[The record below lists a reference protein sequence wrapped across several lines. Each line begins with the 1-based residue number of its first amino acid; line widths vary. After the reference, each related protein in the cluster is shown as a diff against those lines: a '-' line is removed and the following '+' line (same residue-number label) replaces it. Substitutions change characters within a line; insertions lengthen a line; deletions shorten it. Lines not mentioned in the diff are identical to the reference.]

1 MDRSIHVVVVQFKPR
16 KGDYAANLARLAGI
30 FSQIDSLDPRPD
42 VAVFAETALTGYFV
56 EGGVRDVALTAGA
69 FARDLQAQYA
79 SAVTTPRTLDVCIGF
94 YEVWNNAFYNSALY
108 VTLGQDGPVIRHV
121 HRKLFLPTYGLF
133 DEERFVDRGFEV
145 RAFETEWGR
154 TAMLICEDA
163 WHSLTGTVAALDG
176 ATMLFVLS
184 ASPARGVWPREDEG
198 PVPANLKRWERL
210 ARDIAEEHGVF
221 VALVNLV
228 GTEGGKTFSGGSII
242 CGPHGDVRA
251 RAPLWDET
259 MMTISLDP
267 QDITRARSDV
277 PLLTDLQTMMPHLM
291 RAVDRIQ
298 AGERFVLTYDDAPT
312 DGGPLTPV
320 GSEADGERADAPS
333 TEETARRPSEEKGP
347 KKVPHAEEAKPAKK
361 VSRATKQPSASR
373 STAKAGTDASRN
385 GSDPLPVLRA
395 AESRSGPPP
404 LEIDPELTAGWL
416 VSFLREEFERRGFEK
431 SVVGLSG
438 GVDSAVTAY
447 LSAEALG
454 KNNVLAVRMPYR
466 TSNPDSLA
474 HAQLVIDQLGIES
487 RTIDISPAVDGY
499 LTNEPE
505 ADPARRGNV
514 MARERM
520 IVLFD
525 QSAKSHA
532 LPVGTGNKTERLL
545 GYFTWH
551 ADDSPPINPLGDLF
565 KTQVWQ
571 LAKFLGVPDVIVGK
585 PASADLIEGQT
596 DEGDFGVSYAEA
608 DKILNWLVSGYSP
621 TALAARGFD
630 SDKVELVRKRLAG
643 THWKRK
649 LPTVALLSPTGIGE
663 SYLRPVDY

>member
-1 MDRSIHVVVVQFKPR
+1 MDRSIHLVVVQFKPR

-56 EGGVRDVALTAGA
+56 EGGVRDVAMTAGA

-79 SAVTTPRTLDVCIGF
+79 SAVTTPRMLDVCIGF

-108 VTLGQDGPVIRHV
+108 VTLGGDQPVIRHV
-121 HRKLFLPTYGLF
+121 HRKLFLPTYGMF

-145 RAFETEWGR
+145 RAFDTEWGR
-154 TAMLICEDA
+154 AAMLICEDA

-176 ATMLFVLS
+176 ATMVFVVA

-228 GTEGGKTFSGGSII
+228 GTEGGKTFAGGSII

-259 MMTISLDP
+259 IMTISLDP
-267 QDITRARSDV
+267 QDLTRARSDA

-291 RAVDRIQ
+291 RTVDRIQ
-298 AGERFVLTYDDAPT
+298 AGERLVLSYDDEPT
-312 DGGPLTPV
+312 DGKPLTP
-320 GSEADGERADAPS
+320 
-333 TEETARRPSEEKGP
+333 
-347 KKVPHAEEAKPAKK
+347 
-361 VSRATKQPSASR
+361 ASR
-373 STAKAGTDASRN
+373 STGGERAAATALPAKSSKRSAGAADASRN
-385 GSDPLPVLRA
+385 GSEPIAVMRA
-395 AESRSGPPP
+395 PESRSGPPP

-431 SVVGLSG
+431 AVVGLSG

-447 LSAEALG
+447 LSTQALG
-454 KNNVLAVRMPYR
+454 KENVVAVRMPYR
-466 TSNPDSLA
+466 SSNPDSLA
-474 HAQLVIDQLGIES
+474 HAQLVIDALGIQS

-499 LTNEPE
+499 LASEPD

-525 QSAKSHA
+525 QSAKYHA

-565 KTQVWQ
+565 KTQVWE
-571 LAKFLGVPDVIVGK
+571 LAKFLGVPDVIVSK
-585 PASADLIEGQT
+585 PASADLIAGQT
-596 DEGDFGVSYAEA
+596 DEGDFGISYAEA
-608 DKILNWLVSGYSP
+608 DKILNWLVSGYNPAS
-621 TALAARGFD
+621 LMARGFD
-630 SDKVELVRKRLAG
+630 PNMVELVRKRLAG

>member
-1 MDRSIHVVVVQFKPR
+1 MDRLVHLVVVQFKPR

-30 FSQIDSLDPRPD
+30 FSQIDNLDPRPN

-56 EGGVRDVALTAGA
+56 EGGVRDVAMTAGA
-69 FARDLQAQYA
+69 LARDLNAQYLA
-79 SAVTTPRTLDVCIGF
+79 AVNTPRPLDVCIGF

-108 VTLGQDGPVIRHV
+108 VTLGTEEPVIRHV

-145 RAFETEWGR
+145 RAFDTEWGR
-154 TAMLICEDA
+154 AAMLICEDA

-176 ATMLFVLS
+176 ATIIFVVS
-184 ASPARGVWPREDEG
+184 ASPGRGVWPREGEG

-228 GTEGGKTFSGGSII
+228 GTEGGKTFAGGSIL

-251 RAPLWDET
+251 QAPLWDEA
-259 MMTISLDP
+259 MLTISLDP
-267 QDITRARSDV
+267 QDLTRARSDV

-291 RAVDRIQ
+291 RNVDRIQ
-298 AGERFVLTYDDAPT
+298 AGEKRELGYDEDRT
-312 DGGPLTPV
+312 DPGPLTP
-320 GSEADGERADAPS
+320 APS
-333 TEETARRPSEEKGP
+333 PQPKAKSKKTA
-347 KKVPHAEEAKPAKK
+347 A
-361 VSRATKQPSASR
+361 
-373 STAKAGTDASRN
+373 ASRN
-385 GSDPLPVLRA
+385 GSEPIAVLRA
-395 AESRSGPPP
+395 PSSQAGPPP
-404 LEIDPELTAGWL
+404 IDIDPELTAKWL
-416 VSFLREEFERRGFEK
+416 VAFLREEFERRNF
-431 SVVGLSG
+431 SRAVVGLSG
-438 GVDSAVTAY
+438 GVDSAVTSFLA
-447 LSAEALG
+447 AEALG
-454 KNNVLAVRMPYR
+454 AENVLAVRMPYR
-466 TSNPDSLA
+466 TSSPDSLA
-474 HAQLVIDQLGIES
+474 HAQLVIDALGVKS
-487 RTIDISPAVDGY
+487 RTIDISAAVDGY
-499 LTNEPE
+499 LSNEPD

-520 IVLFD
+520 IILFD
-525 QSAKSHA
+525 QSAKCHA

-571 LAKFLGVPDVIVGK
+571 LAKFLGVPEVIVNK

-596 DEGDFGVSYAEA
+596 DEGDFGISYPEA
-608 DKILNWLVSGYSP
+608 DQILNWLISGYSP
-621 TALAARGFD
+621 AALAARDFD
-630 SDKVELVRKRLAG
+630 SHKVEIVRKRLAG

>member
-1 MDRSIHVVVVQFKPR
+1 MDRSIHLVVVQFKPR

-56 EGGVRDVALTAGA
+56 EGGVRDVALSAGA

-79 SAVTTPRTLDVCIGF
+79 SAVTTPRTLDVCVGF

-108 VTLGQDGPVIRHV
+108 VTLGTDGPLIRHV

-133 DEERFVDRGFEV
+133 DEERFVDRGFEI
-145 RAFETEWGR
+145 RAFDTEWGR

-176 ATMLFVLS
+176 ATMLFVVS

-210 ARDIAEEHGVF
+210 ARDIAEEHGIF

-251 RAPLWDET
+251 RAPLWEET

-267 QDITRARSDV
+267 QDITRARSDA

-291 RAVDRIQ
+291 RTVDRIQ
-298 AGERFVLTYDDAPT
+298 AGERLVLTYDDSPT

-320 GSEADGERADAPS
+320 GSEAAGERADAPS
-333 TEETARRPSEEKGP
+333 TEETERRPGDKSKQP
-347 KKVPHAEEAKPAKK
+347 KP
-361 VSRATKQPSASR
+361 SRATRQRPASR
-373 STAKAGTDASRN
+373 STAKGGTRTDASRN
-385 GSDPLPVLRA
+385 GSEPLTVLRA

-404 LEIDPELTAGWL
+404 LEIDPELTSGWL

-431 SVVGLSG
+431 AVVGLSG

-454 KNNVLAVRMPYR
+454 KNNVLAIRMPYR
-466 TSNPDSLA
+466 TSSPDSLA
-474 HAQLVIDQLGIES
+474 HAQLVIDNLGIQS

-499 LTNEPE
+499 LINEPE

-571 LAKFLGVPDVIVGK
+571 LAKFLGVPEVIVTK

-621 TALAARGFD
+621 AALGARGFD
-630 SDKVELVRKRLAG
+630 PNKVELVRKRLAG

>member
-1 MDRSIHVVVVQFKPR
+1 MDRSIHLVVVQFKPR
-16 KGDYAANLARLAGI
+16 KGDYTANLERLAGI
-30 FSQIDSLDPRPD
+30 FSQIDALEPRPD

-56 EGGVRDVALTAGA
+56 EGGVRDVAMTAGA
-69 FARDLQAQYA
+69 LARDLQAQYA
-79 SAVTTPRTLDVCIGF
+79 TAVTTPRPLDVCIGF
-94 YEVWNNAFYNSALY
+94 YEGWNNAFYNSALY
-108 VTLGQDGPVIRHV
+108 VTLGAGTDEPVIRHV

-145 RAFETEWGR
+145 RAFDTEWGR
-154 TAMLICEDA
+154 AAMLICEDA

-176 ATMLFVLS
+176 ATTIFVLS

-198 PVPANLKRWERL
+198 PAPANLKRWERL
-210 ARDIAEEHGVF
+210 ARDIAEEQGVF

-242 CGPHGDVRA
+242 AGPHGDVRA
-251 RAPLWDET
+251 QAPLWDET
-259 MMTISLDP
+259 LMTITLDP
-267 QDITRARSDV
+267 HDLTRARSDA

-291 RAVDRIQ
+291 RTVDRIQ
-298 AGERFVLTYDDAPT
+298 AGERLVLSYDDGPT
-312 DGGPLTPV
+312 EGGPLTPPDR
-320 GSEADGERADAPS
+320 SADAAVSARAPAKTGARKKS
-333 TEETARRPSEEKGP
+333 ASARRNGNEPIP
-347 KKVPHAEEAKPAKK
+347 VM
-361 VSRATKQPSASR
+361 RAPDSP
-373 STAKAGTDASRN
+373 G
-385 GSDPLPVLRA
+385 
-395 AESRSGPPP
+395 GPPP
-404 LEIDPELTAGWL
+404 VAIDAELTAGWL

-431 SVVGLSG
+431 AVVGLSG

-447 LSAEALG
+447 LSAQALG
-454 KNNVLAVRMPYR
+454 PENVIAVRMPYR

-474 HAQLVIDQLGIES
+474 HAQLVIDKLGIQS
-487 RTIDISPAVDGY
+487 RTVDISPAVDGY
-499 LTNEPE
+499 LANEPD
-505 ADPARRGNV
+505 ADPGRRGNV

-525 QSAKSHA
+525 LSAKYKA

-571 LAKFLGVPDVIVGK
+571 LATFLGVPHVIVSK

-596 DEGDFGVSYAEA
+596 DERDFGISYAEA
-608 DKILNWLVSGYSP
+608 DEILNWLVSGYSP
-621 TALAARGFD
+621 AALVARGFD
-630 SDKVELVRKRLAG
+630 PAKVELVRKRLAG

-649 LPTVALLSPTGIGE
+649 LPTVAMVSATGIGE
-663 SYLRPVDY
+663 AYLRPVDY

>member
-1 MDRSIHVVVVQFKPR
+1 MDRLIHLVVVQFKPR

-30 FSQIDSLDPRPD
+30 FSQIDNLDPRPD

-56 EGGVRDVALTAGA
+56 EGGVRDVAMTAGA
-69 FARDLQAQYA
+69 LARDLNRQYLA
-79 SAVTTPRTLDVCIGF
+79 AVNTPRPLDVCIGF

-108 VTLGQDGPVIRHV
+108 VTLGAEEPVIRHV

-145 RAFETEWGR
+145 RAFDTDWGR
-154 TAMLICEDA
+154 AAMLICEDA

-176 ATMLFVLS
+176 ATMIFVVS
-184 ASPARGVWPREDEG
+184 ASPGRGVWPREGEG

-242 CGPHGDVRA
+242 CGPHGDIRA
-251 RAPLWDET
+251 QAPLWDEAILA
-259 MMTISLDP
+259 ISLDP
-267 QDITRARSDV
+267 HDLTRARSDV

-291 RAVDRIQ
+291 RNVDRIQ
-298 AGERFVLTYDDAPT
+298 AGEKPALNYDNAAT
-312 DGGPLTPV
+312 DGGPLTPI
-320 GSEADGERADAPS
+320 GRSGDGERADAPS
-333 TEETARRPSEEKGP
+333 TEDTDRAP
-347 KKVPHAEEAKPAKK
+347 KPARAAKK
-361 VSRATKQPSASR
+361 SSSKRP
-373 STAKAGTDASRN
+373 TAKSKANASLN
-385 GSDPLPVLRA
+385 GSEPITVVRA
-395 AESRSGPPP
+395 SSTPAGPPP
-404 LEIDPELTAGWL
+404 LDIDPELTAKWL
-416 VSFLREEFERRGFEK
+416 LAFLREEFERRSFERA
-431 SVVGLSG
+431 VVGLSG
-438 GVDSAVTAY
+438 GVDSALTTFLA
-447 LSAEALG
+447 AEALG
-454 KNNVLAVRMPYR
+454 ANNVVAVRMPYR
-466 TSNPDSLA
+466 TSSPDSLA
-474 HAQLVIDQLGIES
+474 HAQLVIDALGVQS
-487 RTIDISPAVDGY
+487 RTIDITAAVDGY
-499 LTNEPE
+499 LSNEPD

-525 QSAKSHA
+525 QSAKCHA

-571 LAKFLGVPDVIVGK
+571 LAKFLGVPDVIVNK

-596 DEGDFGVSYAEA
+596 DEGDFGISYPEA
-608 DKILNWLVSGYSP
+608 DKILNWLISGYSP
-621 TALAARGFD
+621 AALVARGFD
-630 SDKVELVRKRLAG
+630 TNKVEIVRKRLAG

>member
-1 MDRSIHVVVVQFKPR
+1 MDRSIHLVVIQLKPR
-16 KGDYAANLARLAGI
+16 KGDYAVNLARLSGI
-30 FSQIDSLDPRPD
+30 FSQIDSLEPRPD

-56 EGGVRDVALTAGA
+56 EGGVRDVAMTAGA
-69 FARDLQAQYA
+69 FARDLQSQYT
-79 SAVTTPRTLDVCIGF
+79 SAVNTPRPLDVCIGF

-108 VTLGQDGPVIRHV
+108 VTLGGKEPVIRHV

-133 DEERFVDRGFEV
+133 DEERFVDSGFEV
-145 RAFETEWGR
+145 RAFDTDWGR
-154 TAMLICEDA
+154 AAMLICEDA

-176 ATMLFVLS
+176 ATTVFVLS
-184 ASPARGVWPREDEG
+184 ASPARGVWRREDEG

-210 ARDIAEEHGVF
+210 ARDIAEEHGVY

-251 RAPLWDET
+251 QAPLWDET
-259 MMTISLDP
+259 IMTITLDP
-267 QDITRARSDV
+267 HDLTRARSDA
-277 PLLTDLQTMMPHLM
+277 PLLNDLQTMMPHLM
-291 RAVDRIQ
+291 RNVDRIQ
-298 AGERFVLTYDDAPT
+298 AGETPALSYDDAST
-312 DGGPLTPV
+312 DGGPLTPAV
-320 GSEADGERADAPS
+320 KGKKKAAPS
-333 TEETARRPSEEKGP
+333 P
-347 KKVPHAEEAKPAKK
+347 
-361 VSRATKQPSASR
+361 QASTR
-373 STAKAGTDASRN
+373 NRN
-385 GSDPLPVLRA
+385 GSEPIPVVRTPDGPG
-395 AESRSGPPP
+395 GPPP
-404 LEIDPELTAGWL
+404 LEIDPELTARWL

-431 SVVGLSG
+431 AVLGLSG
-438 GVDSAVTAY
+438 GVDSAVTAF
-447 LSAEALG
+447 LSKEALG
-454 KNNVLAVRMPYR
+454 GENVVAVRMPYR

-474 HAQLVIDQLGIES
+474 HAQLVIDQLKIQS

-499 LTNEPE
+499 LANEKD

-525 QSAKSHA
+525 QSAKYHA

-551 ADDSPPINPLGDLF
+551 ADDSPPINALGDLF

-571 LAKFLGVPDVIVGK
+571 LARFLGVPDVIVSK

-596 DEGDFGVSYAEA
+596 DERDFGISYAEA
-608 DKILNWLVSGYSP
+608 DDILNWLVSGYSP
-621 TALAARGFD
+621 TVLVDRGFD
-630 SDKVELVRKRLAG
+630 PAKVELVRKRLAG

-649 LPTVALLSPTGIGE
+649 LPTVAMVSATGIGE
-663 SYLRPVDY
+663 AYLRPVDY

>member
-1 MDRSIHVVVVQFKPR
+1 MDRSIHLVVVQFKPR
-16 KGDYAANLARLAGI
+16 KGDYTANLARLSGI
-30 FSQIDSLDPRPD
+30 FSQIDSLEPRPD

-56 EGGVRDVALTAGA
+56 EGGVRDVAISAGA
-69 FARDLQAQYA
+69 LARDLQAQYA
-79 SAVTTPRTLDVCIGF
+79 SVVTTPRTLDVCIGF

-108 VTLGQDGPVIRHV
+108 VTLNGGSGEPVIRHV

-145 RAFETEWGR
+145 RAFDTDWGR
-154 TAMLICEDA
+154 AAVLICEDA

-176 ATMLFVLS
+176 ASIVFVVS
-184 ASPARGVWPREDEG
+184 ASPARGVWAREDEG
-198 PVPANLKRWERL
+198 QVPANLKRWERL

-242 CGPHGDVRA
+242 CGPHGDIRA
-251 RAPLWDET
+251 QAPLWDEAILT
-259 MMTISLDP
+259 VSFDP
-267 QDITRARSDV
+267 QDLTRARSDA

-291 RAVDRIQ
+291 RTVDRIQ
-298 AGERFVLTYDDAPT
+298 AGERLVLSYDDAPG
-312 DGGPLTPV
+312 DGGPLTPA
-320 GSEADGERADAPS
+320 GRHADGERADAPS
-333 TEETARRPSEEKGP
+333 TEQTARRPSEASGKSAARMKGASRGAQSARAINRT
-347 KKVPHAEEAKPAKK
+347 KSE
-361 VSRATKQPSASR
+361 SRA
-373 STAKAGTDASRN
+373 GGSRN
-385 GSDPLPVLRA
+385 GSEPIPVMHA
-395 AESRSGPPP
+395 PDSPAGPPP
-404 LEIDPELTAGWL
+404 LQIDPGLTRQWL
-416 VSFLREEFERRGFEK
+416 VSFLREEFERRGFDK
-431 SVVGLSG
+431 AVVGVSG
-438 GVDSAVTAY
+438 GVDSAVTTF

-454 KNNVLAVRMPYR
+454 PKNVIAVRMPYR

-474 HAQLVIDQLGIES
+474 HGQLVIDAVGVES

-499 LTNEPE
+499 LANEAD

-525 QSAKSHA
+525 QSAKYRA

-571 LAKFLGVPDVIVGK
+571 LAEFLGVPEVIIGK

-596 DEGDFGVSYAEA
+596 DEGDFGISYAEA

-630 SDKVELVRKRLAG
+630 PNKVEIVRKRLAG

>member
-1 MDRSIHVVVVQFKPR
+1 MDRSIHLVVVQFKPR
-16 KGDYAANLARLAGI
+16 KGDYASNIVRLAGI

-56 EGGVRDVALTAGA
+56 EGGIRDVAMTAGA

-94 YEVWNNAFYNSALY
+94 YEEWNNAFYNSALY
-108 VTLGQDGPVIRHV
+108 VTLGGDNPVIRHV

-145 RAFETEWGR
+145 RAFDTQWGR
-154 TAMLICEDA
+154 AAVLICEDA

-176 ATMLFVLS
+176 ATMVFVVA

-251 RAPLWDET
+251 RAPLWDEAIL
-259 MMTISLDP
+259 TISLDP
-267 QDITRARSDV
+267 QDLTRARSDV

-291 RAVDRIQ
+291 RTVDRIQ
-298 AGERFVLTYDDAPT
+298 AGERLVLSYDDAPME
-312 DGGPLTPV
+312 GGPLTPAARGV
-320 GSEADGERADAPS
+320 GGDRNGATTR
-333 TEETARRPSEEKGP
+333 
-347 KKVPHAEEAKPAKK
+347 PAKRSK
-361 VSRATKQPSASR
+361 KSAS
-373 STAKAGTDASRN
+373 KADASRN
-385 GSDPLPVLRA
+385 GSEPIAVVRA
-395 AESRSGPPP
+395 PESRSGPPP

-431 SVVGLSG
+431 AVVGLSG

-447 LSAEALG
+447 LSAKALG
-454 KNNVLAVRMPYR
+454 KENVIAVRMPYR

-474 HAQLVIDQLGIES
+474 HAQLVIDDLGVES

-499 LTNEPE
+499 LAGEPD
-505 ADPARRGNV
+505 ADPGRRGNV

-525 QSAKSHA
+525 QSAKYHA

-565 KTQVWQ
+565 KTQVWE
-571 LAKFLGVPDVIVGK
+571 LARFLGVPDLIVTK
-585 PASADLIEGQT
+585 PASADLIAGQT
-596 DEGDFGVSYAEA
+596 DEGDFGISYAEA

-621 TALAARGFD
+621 ASLEARGFD
-630 SDKVELVRKRLAG
+630 PDMVELVRKRLAG

-649 LPTVALLSPTGIGE
+649 LPTVALLSGTGIGE

>member
-1 MDRSIHVVVVQFKPR
+1 MDRLIHLVVVQFKPR
-16 KGDYAANLARLAGI
+16 KGDYTANLARLAGV
-30 FSQIDSLDPRPD
+30 FSQIDNLDPRPD
-42 VAVFAETALTGYFV
+42 IAVFAETALTGYFV
-56 EGGVRDVALTAGA
+56 EGGVRDVAMTAGA
-69 FARDLQAQYA
+69 LARDLNAQYLA
-79 SAVTTPRTLDVCIGF
+79 AVNTPRPLDVCIGF

-108 VTLGQDGPVIRHV
+108 VTLGPDEPVVRHV

-145 RAFETEWGR
+145 RAFDTEWGR
-154 TAMLICEDA
+154 AAMLICEDA

-176 ATMLFVLS
+176 ATMIFVVS
-184 ASPARGVWPREDEG
+184 ASPGRGVWPREGEG

-251 RAPLWDET
+251 QAPLWDEAILA
-259 MMTISLDP
+259 ISLDP
-267 QDITRARSDV
+267 HDLTRARSDV

-291 RAVDRIQ
+291 RNVDRIQ
-298 AGERFVLTYDDAPT
+298 AGEKRELSYDTSST

-320 GSEADGERADAPS
+320 GRSGDGERADAPS
-333 TEETARRPSEEKGP
+333 TEDTERTPKPSR
-347 KKVPHAEEAKPAKK
+347 AAKK
-361 VSRATKQPSASR
+361 TSAKRSPGKTKANSN
-373 STAKAGTDASRN
+373 RN
-385 GSDPLPVLRA
+385 GSEPITVVRA
-395 AESRSGPPP
+395 ASAPAGPPP
-404 LEIDPELTAGWL
+404 LDIDPELTSKWL
-416 VSFLREEFERRGFEK
+416 VAFLREEFERRNFERA
-431 SVVGLSG
+431 VVGLSG
-438 GVDSAVTAY
+438 GVDSAVTTFLA
-447 LSAEALG
+447 AEALG
-454 KNNVLAVRMPYR
+454 PDNVVAVRMPYR
-466 TSNPDSLA
+466 TSSPDSLA
-474 HAQLVIDQLGIES
+474 HAQLVIDALGVQS
-487 RTIDISPAVDGY
+487 RTIDISAAVDGY
-499 LTNEPE
+499 LSNEPD

-525 QSAKSHA
+525 QSAKCHA

-571 LAKFLGVPDVIVGK
+571 LAKFLGVPEVIVNK

-596 DEGDFGVSYAEA
+596 DEGDFGISYPEA
-608 DKILNWLVSGYSP
+608 DKILNWLISGYSP

-630 SDKVELVRKRLAG
+630 EHKVEIVRKRLAG

>member
-1 MDRSIHVVVVQFKPR
+1 MDRSIHLAVVQFKPR
-16 KGDYAANLARLAGI
+16 KGDYASNIARVAGI
-30 FSQIDSLDPRPD
+30 FSQIDALEPRPD
-42 VAVFAETALTGYFV
+42 IAVFAETALTGYFV

-69 FARDLQAQYA
+69 FARDLQAQYV

-108 VTLGQDGPVIRHV
+108 VTLGGDKPVITHV
-121 HRKLFLPTYGLF
+121 HRKLFLPTYGMF

-145 RAFETEWGR
+145 RAFDTQWGR
-154 TAMLICEDA
+154 AAMLICEDA
-163 WHSLTGTVAALDG
+163 WHSFTGTVAALDG
-176 ATMLFVLS
+176 ATMVFVVS

-228 GTEGGKTFSGGSII
+228 GTEGGKSFVGGSIV
-242 CGPHGDVRA
+242 CGPHGDVRV
-251 RAPLWDET
+251 RGPLWDET
-259 MMTISLDP
+259 IMTISLDP
-267 QDITRARSDV
+267 HDITRARSDV
-277 PLLTDLQTMMPHLM
+277 PLLTDLQTMMLHLM
-291 RAVDRIQ
+291 RTVDRIQ
-298 AGERFVLTYDDAPT
+298 AGECLELSYDDEPSE
-312 DGGPLTPV
+312 GGPLTPASRIA
-320 GSEADGERADAPS
+320 GSE
-333 TEETARRPSEEKGP
+333 RPAATSP
-347 KKVPHAEEAKPAKK
+347 KPAK
-361 VSRATKQPSASR
+361 RAKTGAR
-373 STAKAGTDASRN
+373 TTDAGRN
-385 GSDPLPVLRA
+385 GTEPIAVIRA
-395 AESRSGPPP
+395 PESRSGPPP
-404 LEIDPELTAGWL
+404 LEIDPELTMGWL

-431 SVVGLSG
+431 AVVGLSG
-438 GVDSAVTAY
+438 GVDSAVTAF
-447 LSAEALG
+447 LSAKALG
-454 KNNVLAVRMPYR
+454 KDNVVAIRMPYR

-474 HAQLVIDQLGIES
+474 HAQLVIDALGIQT

-499 LTNEPE
+499 LTSEPD

-525 QSAKSHA
+525 QSAKYHA

-565 KTQVWQ
+565 KTQVWE
-571 LAKFLGVPDVIVGK
+571 LAKFLGVPDVIVSK
-585 PASADLIEGQT
+585 PASADLIAGQT
-596 DEGDFGVSYAEA
+596 DEGDFGISYAEA

-621 TALAARGFD
+621 VSLVARGFD
-630 SDKVELVRKRLAG
+630 ADKVELVRKRLAG

>member
-1 MDRSIHVVVVQFKPR
+1 MDRSIHLVVIQLKPR
-16 KGDYAANLARLAGI
+16 KGDYAVNLARLAGI
-30 FSQIDSLDPRPD
+30 FSQVDALEPRPD

-56 EGGVRDVALTAGA
+56 EGGVRDVAMTAGA
-69 FARDLQAQYA
+69 FARDLQAQYT
-79 SAVTTPRTLDVCIGF
+79 SAVTTPRPLDVCIGF

-108 VTLGQDGPVIRHV
+108 VTLGGKEPVIRHV

-133 DEERFVDRGFEV
+133 DEERFVDSGFEV
-145 RAFETEWGR
+145 RAFDTDWGR
-154 TAMLICEDA
+154 AAMLICEDA

-176 ATMLFVLS
+176 ATTIFVLS
-184 ASPARGVWPREDEG
+184 ASPARGVWRREDEG

-251 RAPLWDET
+251 QAPLWDET
-259 MMTISLDP
+259 IMTITLDP
-267 QDITRARSDV
+267 HDLTRARSDA
-277 PLLTDLQTMMPHLM
+277 PLLNDLQTMMPHLM
-291 RAVDRIQ
+291 RNVDRIQ
-298 AGERFVLTYDDAPT
+298 AGESPAVSYDDAST
-312 DGGPLTPV
+312 DGGPLTPAPKGTKKAKKSAPTPQTTTRNLN
-320 GSEADGERADAPS
+320 GSEPIPVVRTLS
-333 TEETARRPSEEKGP
+333 GP
-347 KKVPHAEEAKPAKK
+347 
-361 VSRATKQPSASR
+361 
-373 STAKAGTDASRN
+373 G
-385 GSDPLPVLRA
+385 
-395 AESRSGPPP
+395 GPPP
-404 LEIDPELTAGWL
+404 LEIDTELTAGWL

-431 SVVGLSG
+431 AVLGLSG

-447 LSAEALG
+447 LASEALG
-454 KNNVLAVRMPYR
+454 AQNVVAVRMPYR

-474 HAQLVIDQLGIES
+474 HAQLVIDQLKIQS

-499 LTNEPE
+499 LSTERD

-525 QSAKSHA
+525 QSAKYHA

-571 LAKFLGVPDVIVGK
+571 LARHLGVPDVIVSK

-596 DEGDFGVSYAEA
+596 DERDFGISYAEA
-608 DKILNWLVSGYSP
+608 DEILNWLVSGYSP
-621 TALAARGFD
+621 AVLDARGFD
-630 SDKVELVRKRLAG
+630 PAKVELVRKRLAG

-649 LPTVALLSPTGIGE
+649 LPTVAMLSATGIGE
-663 SYLRPVDY
+663 AYLRPVDY

>member
-1 MDRSIHVVVVQFKPR
+1 MDRSIHLVVVQLKPR
-16 KGDYAANLARLAGI
+16 KGDYAVNLARLAGI
-30 FSQIDSLDPRPD
+30 FSQIDSLEPRPD

-56 EGGVRDVALTAGA
+56 EGGVRDVAMTAGA
-69 FARDLQAQYA
+69 FARDLQSQYT
-79 SAVTTPRTLDVCIGF
+79 SAVTTPQPLDVCIGF

-108 VTLGQDGPVIRHV
+108 VTLGGDEPQIRHV

-133 DEERFVDRGFEV
+133 DEERFVDGGFEV
-145 RAFETEWGR
+145 RAFDTGWGR
-154 TAMLICEDA
+154 AAMLICEDA

-176 ATMLFVLS
+176 ATTIFVLS
-184 ASPARGVWPREDEG
+184 ASPARGVWRREDEG

-210 ARDIAEEHGVF
+210 ARDIAEEHGVY

-228 GTEGGKTFSGGSII
+228 GTEGGKTFSGGSIV

-251 RAPLWDET
+251 QAALWDET
-259 MMTISLDP
+259 IMTITLDP
-267 QDITRARSDV
+267 HDLTRARSDA
-277 PLLTDLQTMMPHLM
+277 PLLNDLQTMMPHLM
-291 RAVDRIQ
+291 RNVARIQ
-298 AGERFVLTYDDAPT
+298 SGETPALSYDDAPT
-312 DGGPLTPV
+312 DGGPLTPAV
-320 GSEADGERADAPS
+320 KATKTKTKS
-333 TEETARRPSEEKGP
+333 K
-347 KKVPHAEEAKPAKK
+347 AKK
-361 VSRATKQPSASR
+361 SVTSPQTATR
-373 STAKAGTDASRN
+373 NRN
-385 GSDPLPVLRA
+385 GSEPITVVRTPDGPG
-395 AESRSGPPP
+395 GPPP

-431 SVVGLSG
+431 AVLGLSG

-447 LSAEALG
+447 LSKEALG
-454 KNNVLAVRMPYR
+454 AENVVAVRMPYR

-474 HAQLVIDQLGIES
+474 HAQLVIDQLKIQS

-499 LTNEPE
+499 LANEKD

-525 QSAKSHA
+525 QSAKYRA

-551 ADDSPPINPLGDLF
+551 ADDSPPINALGDLF

-571 LAKFLGVPDVIVGK
+571 LARFLGVPDVIVSK

-596 DEGDFGVSYAEA
+596 DERDFGISYAEA
-608 DKILNWLVSGYSP
+608 DDILNWLVSGYSP
-621 TALAARGFD
+621 TVLVARGFD
-630 SDKVELVRKRLAG
+630 PAKVELVRKRLAG

-649 LPTVALLSPTGIGE
+649 LPTVAMVSATGIGE
-663 SYLRPVDY
+663 AYLRPVDY

>member
-1 MDRSIHVVVVQFKPR
+1 MDRSIHLVVVQFKPR
-16 KGDYAANLARLAGI
+16 KGDYTANLERLAGI
-30 FSQIDSLDPRPD
+30 FSQIDALEPRPD

-56 EGGVRDVALTAGA
+56 EGGVRDVAMTAGA
-69 FARDLQAQYA
+69 LARDLQAQYA
-79 SAVTTPRTLDVCIGF
+79 TAVTTPRPLDVCIGF

-108 VTLGQDGPVIRHV
+108 VTLGGGTDEPVIRHV

-145 RAFETEWGR
+145 RAFDTEWGR
-154 TAMLICEDA
+154 AAMLICEDA

-176 ATMLFVLS
+176 ATTIFVLS

-210 ARDIAEEHGVF
+210 ARDIAEEQGVF

-242 CGPHGDVRA
+242 AGPHGDVRA
-251 RAPLWDET
+251 QAPLWDET
-259 MMTISLDP
+259 LMTITLDP
-267 QDITRARSDV
+267 HDLTRARSDA

-291 RAVDRIQ
+291 RTVDRIQ
-298 AGERFVLTYDDAPT
+298 AGERLVLSYDDGPT
-312 DGGPLTPV
+312 EGGPLTPLNR
-320 GSEADGERADAPS
+320 SADAALSARAPAKTGARKKS
-333 TEETARRPSEEKGP
+333 ASARRNGNEPIP
-347 KKVPHAEEAKPAKK
+347 VM
-361 VSRATKQPSASR
+361 RAPDSP
-373 STAKAGTDASRN
+373 G
-385 GSDPLPVLRA
+385 
-395 AESRSGPPP
+395 GPPP
-404 LEIDPELTAGWL
+404 VAIDAELTAGWL

-431 SVVGLSG
+431 AVVGLSG

-447 LSAEALG
+447 LSAQALG
-454 KNNVLAVRMPYR
+454 PENVIAVRMPYR

-474 HAQLVIDQLGIES
+474 HAQLVIDKLGIQS
-487 RTIDISPAVDGY
+487 RTVDISPAVDGY
-499 LTNEPE
+499 LANEPD
-505 ADPARRGNV
+505 ADPGRRGNV

-525 QSAKSHA
+525 LSAKYKA

-571 LAKFLGVPDVIVGK
+571 LATFLGVPDVIVSK

-596 DEGDFGVSYAEA
+596 DERDFGISYAEA
-608 DKILNWLVSGYSP
+608 DEILNWLVSGYSP
-621 TALAARGFD
+621 AALVARGFD
-630 SDKVELVRKRLAG
+630 PAKVELVRKRLAG

-649 LPTVALLSPTGIGE
+649 LPTVAMVSATGIGE
-663 SYLRPVDY
+663 AYLRPVDY

>member
-1 MDRSIHVVVVQFKPR
+1 LIVSLPYDNFKRMDRSIHLAVVQFKPR
-16 KGDYAANLARLAGI
+16 KGDYVSNIARVAGI
-30 FSQIDSLDPRPD
+30 FSQIDSLEPRPD
-42 VAVFAETALTGYFV
+42 IAVFAETALTGYFV
-56 EGGVRDVALTAGA
+56 EGGVRDVAMTAGA
-69 FARDLQAQYA
+69 FARDLQSQYA

-108 VTLGQDGPVIRHV
+108 VTLGGDKPVITHV

-145 RAFETEWGR
+145 RAFDTQWGR
-154 TAMLICEDA
+154 AAMLICEDA
-163 WHSLTGTVAALDG
+163 WHSFTGTIAALDG
-176 ATMLFVLS
+176 ATMVFVVS
-184 ASPARGVWPREDEG
+184 ASPARGVWPREEEG
-198 PVPANLKRWERL
+198 QVPANLARWDRL

-228 GTEGGKTFSGGSII
+228 GTEGGKTFAGGSII
-242 CGPHGDVRA
+242 CGPHGDVRV

-259 MMTISLDP
+259 IMTISLDP
-267 QDITRARSDV
+267 HDLTRARSDA

-291 RAVDRIQ
+291 RTVDRIQ
-298 AGERFVLTYDDAPT
+298 AGERLELSYDDEPSE
-312 DGGPLTPV
+312 GGPLTPASRIA
-320 GSEADGERADAPS
+320 GGERPAAPKPGK
-333 TEETARRPSEEKGP
+333 R
-347 KKVPHAEEAKPAKK
+347 AK
-361 VSRATKQPSASR
+361 SA
-373 STAKAGTDASRN
+373 AGSTDASRN
-385 GSDPLPVLRA
+385 GTEPIAVIRA
-395 AESRSGPPP
+395 PESRSGPPP
-404 LEIDPELTAGWL
+404 LEIDPDLTAGWL
-416 VSFLREEFERRGFEK
+416 ISFLREEFERRGFEK
-431 SVVGLSG
+431 AVVGLSG
-438 GVDSAVTAY
+438 GVDSAVTAF
-447 LSAEALG
+447 LSAKALG
-454 KNNVLAVRMPYR
+454 KENVVAIRMPYR

-474 HAQLVIDQLGIES
+474 HAQLVIDALGIQS

-499 LTNEPE
+499 LAGEPD

-525 QSAKSHA
+525 QSAKYRA

-565 KTQVWQ
+565 KTQVWE
-571 LAKFLGVPDVIVGK
+571 LAKFLGVPDVVVSK

-596 DEGDFGVSYAEA
+596 DEGDFGISYAEA

-621 TALAARGFD
+621 ASLVARGFD
-630 SDKVELVRKRLAG
+630 AKMIELVRKRLAG

>member
-1 MDRSIHVVVVQFKPR
+1 MDRSIHLVVVQFKPR

-56 EGGVRDVALTAGA
+56 EGGVRDVAMTAGA

-79 SAVTTPRTLDVCIGF
+79 SAATTPRSLDVCIGF

-108 VTLGQDGPVIRHV
+108 VTLGGNQPAIRHV

-145 RAFETEWGR
+145 RAFDTEWGR
-154 TAMLICEDA
+154 AAMLICEDA
-163 WHSLTGTVAALDG
+163 WHSFTGTVAALDG
-176 ATMLFVLS
+176 ATMVFVVA

-228 GTEGGKTFSGGSII
+228 GTEGGKTFAGGSII

-259 MMTISLDP
+259 IMTISLDP
-267 QDITRARSDV
+267 QDLTRARSDA

-291 RAVDRIQ
+291 RTVDRIQ
-298 AGERFVLTYDDAPT
+298 AGERLVLSYDDEPT
-312 DGGPLTPV
+312 DGGPLT
-320 GSEADGERADAPS
+320 
-333 TEETARRPSEEKGP
+333 
-347 KKVPHAEEAKPAKK
+347 
-361 VSRATKQPSASR
+361 SASR
-373 STAKAGTDASRN
+373 SVSGERAAATQRSATSSRSGAGSADASRN
-385 GSDPLPVLRA
+385 GSEPIAVVRA
-395 AESRSGPPP
+395 PESRSGPPP

-431 SVVGLSG
+431 AVVGLSG

-447 LSAEALG
+447 LSTKALG
-454 KNNVLAVRMPYR
+454 KENVVAVRMPYR

-474 HAQLVIDQLGIES
+474 HAQLVINELDIQS

-499 LTNEPE
+499 IAGEPD

-525 QSAKSHA
+525 QSAKYHA

-565 KTQVWQ
+565 KTQVWE
-571 LAKFLGVPDVIVGK
+571 LAKFLGVPDVIVSK
-585 PASADLIEGQT
+585 PASADLIAGQT
-596 DEGDFGVSYAEA
+596 DEGDFGISYAEA
-608 DKILNWLVSGYSP
+608 DKILNWLVSGYNPAS
-621 TALAARGFD
+621 LVARGFD
-630 SDKVELVRKRLAG
+630 PDMVELVRKRLAG

>member
-1 MDRSIHVVVVQFKPR
+1 MDRSIHLVIIQFKPR
-16 KGDYAANLARLAGI
+16 KGDYGANLARLTGI

-42 VAVFAETALTGYFV
+42 VAVFSETALSGYFV

-69 FARDLQAQYA
+69 FARDLQSQYTA
-79 SAVTTPRTLDVCIGF
+79 AGTTPRPLDVCIGF

-108 VTLGQDGPVIRHV
+108 VTLGGDEPVIRHV

-145 RAFETEWGR
+145 RAFDTDWGR
-154 TAMLICEDA
+154 AAMLICEDA
-163 WHSLTGTVAALDG
+163 WHSLSGTVAALDG
-176 ATMLFVLS
+176 ATMVFIVS
-184 ASPARGVWPREDEG
+184 ASPARGVWRREDEG
-198 PVPANLKRWERL
+198 AVPANLKRWERL

-251 RAPLWDET
+251 QAPLWDET
-259 MMTISLDP
+259 IMTITLDP
-267 QDITRARSDV
+267 HDLTRARSDT

-291 RAVDRIQ
+291 RNVDRIQ
-298 AGERFVLTYDDAPT
+298 AGQRPTLSYDDAPT
-312 DGGPLTPV
+312 EGGPLTPA
-320 GSEADGERADAPS
+320 GKHGDGERADAPS
-333 TEETARRPSEEKGP
+333 TEETTRRP
-347 KKVPHAEEAKPAKK
+347 AKR
-361 VSRATKQPSASR
+361 SRKAAAATKKSPD
-373 STAKAGTDASRN
+373 STNRN
-385 GSDPLPVLRA
+385 GSEPIPLVRTPA
-395 AESRSGPPP
+395 APGGPPP
-404 LEIDPELTAGWL
+404 LEIDLELTVEWL
-416 VSFLREEFERRGFEK
+416 VSFLREEFERREFK
-431 SVVGLSG
+431 KAVVGLSG
-438 GVDSAVTAY
+438 GVDSAVTAH
-447 LSAEALG
+447 LSAAALG
-454 KNNVLAVRMPYR
+454 AENVVAVRMPYR

-474 HAQLVIDQLGIES
+474 HAQLVIDELKIQS
-487 RTIDISPAVDGY
+487 RTIDISAAVDGY
-499 LTNEPE
+499 LANESD
-505 ADPARRGNV
+505 ADPGRRGNV

-525 QSAKSHA
+525 QSAKYRA

-571 LAKFLGVPDVIVGK
+571 LARALGVPDVIVSK
-585 PASADLIEGQT
+585 PASADLIAGQT
-596 DEGDFGVSYAEA
+596 DEGDFGISYAEA
-608 DKILNWLVSGYSP
+608 DEILNWLVSGYSP
-621 TALAARGFD
+621 TLLVARGFD
-630 SDKVELVRKRLAG
+630 PAKVELVRKRLAG

-649 LPTVALLSPTGIGE
+649 LPTVAMVSATGIGE